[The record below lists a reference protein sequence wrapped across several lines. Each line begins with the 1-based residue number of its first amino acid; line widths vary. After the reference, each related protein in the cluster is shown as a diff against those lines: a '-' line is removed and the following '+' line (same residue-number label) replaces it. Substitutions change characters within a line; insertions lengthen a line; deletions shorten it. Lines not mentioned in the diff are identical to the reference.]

1 MVQLLFLLLLL
12 SVLPVSRAADPLEPR
27 QASATEMFF
36 RGKCRN
42 LKQSATKLVWAASEN
57 CLPIDA
63 PDYTFVVSEDCVRDP
78 PTEFGHSGSSAI
90 ASKRAGLLHT
100 KYASDDCSGPETQ
113 TSQIIADK
121 CVQIGSGGKSGATG
135 SYIWRERTGRQ
146 KVVDY
151 GQYHDK
157 DCKTGVSPT
166 EMPNVFVLEGC
177 HDIGKLECLGDD
189 VKLVAQRLGS
199 SKECLEKDT
208 FGVFESVGSACVA
221 SAAVRC
227 FRVPLL
233 GLLFACAVFF
243 AQSSYLL

>member
-1 MVQLLFLLLLL
+1 MVQLLFFLLL
-12 SVLPVSRAADPLEPR
+12 SVSRAADPPEPH

-36 RGKCRN
+36 RGACRN
-42 LKQSATKLVWAASEN
+42 LKQSATKLVWVASEN
-57 CLPIDA
+57 CSPIDKA
-63 PDYTFVVSEDCVRDP
+63 DYTFIVSEDCVRDP

-100 KYASDDCSGPETQ
+100 KYASNDCSGPETQ

-121 CVQIGSGGKSGATG
+121 CVKIGTGGESEVTG

-177 HDIGKLECLGDD
+177 HEIGKLECLGDD

-208 FGVFESVGSACVA
+208 FGVFESVNSACVA
-221 SAAVRC
+221 NAAACC
-227 FRVPLL
+227 FRVPML

-243 AQSSYLL
+243 AQRSYL